1 LIKNADKLGIQMII
15 SLVVLRLSTERWQE
29 GFNTSRV
36 PCKKK
41 HTHTHTH
48 TDIYIYIYFGRF
60 KVVNYA
66 TSMIQ
71 LFSSSY
77 DDACEMNIGADGD
90 YEML

>member
-1 LIKNADKLGIQMII
+1 MARG
-15 SLVVLRLSTERWQE
+15 VLYQ
-29 GFNTSRV
+29 
-36 PCKKK
+36 PCALQKE
-41 HTHTHTH
+41 THTHTH
-48 TDIYIYIYFGRF
+48 TYIGRF

>member
-1 LIKNADKLGIQMII
+1 
-15 SLVVLRLSTERWQE
+15 
-29 GFNTSRV
+29 
-36 PCKKK
+36 
-41 HTHTHTH
+41 
-48 TDIYIYIYFGRF
+48 
-60 KVVNYA
+60 VNYA

>member
-1 LIKNADKLGIQMII
+1 LFDKKCRQVGHSDDI

-41 HTHTHTH
+41 HTH
-48 TDIYIYIYFGRF
+48 IYIGRF

-71 LFSSSY
+71 LFCSSY
-77 DDACEMNIGADGD
+77 DDACEMNIGADGE